1 MLEIL
6 KFASDYGLPG
16 IFIALLCL
24 WIWTKDRQY
33 VTKDQEH
40 KKSIEELNAK
50 LVAEAQLRVKDAQ
63 AYTDLALNL
72 QEEVIKSVSTISQN
86 SVGNYNLCTSV
97 DNLIKTVEKSIESR
111 KASQPP
117 KRN

>member
-24 WIWTKDRQY
+24 WIWTKDRQET
-33 VTKDQEH
+33 TKDKAHQ
-40 KKSIEELNAK
+40 KALEELNNK

-72 QEEVIKSVSTISQN
+72 QEEVIKSVNTISAN
-86 SVGNYNLCTSV
+86 SVGNYNLCQSV
-97 DNLIKTVEKSIESR
+97 DNFIKVVEKSIEAR

-117 KRN
+117 KGR

>member
-6 KFASDYGLPG
+6 KLAGDYGLPG

-33 VTKDQEH
+33 VAKDAEY
-40 KKSIEELNAK
+40 KKSFEELNTK
-50 LVAEAQLRVKDAQ
+50 LITEAQLRVKDAQ

-72 QEEVIKSVSTISQN
+72 QEEVIKSISTISQN
-86 SVGNYNLCTSV
+86 SVGNYNLCQSV
-97 DNLIKTVEKSIESR
+97 DNLISIVQKSIENR

-117 KRN
+117 KGT